1 MERYRGDKNVNVLY
15 CQHGVSP
22 SLQSQ
27 ASSYA
32 TVTLRQNSSCFK
44 DLTVREAGQP
54 WLEDGVNRWIVLCC
68 NPNDELNQMKDKLGI
83 ISKICKKKYNT
94 IRMFYTILLVM
105 IALTNFFTFFQSSGT
120 KLFLLSDPVG
130 KFSLLHLQLSFV
142 IYMFLPNGKHCNS
155 LCICGSD
162 RPCNSL
168 RNNILE
174 KEIVQGI
181 PGVLTNPTT
190 ACWPGDS

>member
-1 MERYRGDKNVNVLY
+1 M
-15 CQHGVSP
+15 
-22 SLQSQ
+22 
-27 ASSYA
+27 
-32 TVTLRQNSSCFK
+32 
-44 DLTVREAGQP
+44 
-54 WLEDGVNRWIVLCC
+54 
-68 NPNDELNQMKDKLGI
+68 
-83 ISKICKKKYNT
+83 YNT
-94 IRMFYTILLVM
+94 IQMFYTILLAM

-130 KFSLLHLQLSFV
+130 KFSLLHLQLSFM

-168 RNNILE
+168 RNIILE
-174 KEIVQGI
+174 KEIAQGI

-190 ACWPGDS
+190 AC